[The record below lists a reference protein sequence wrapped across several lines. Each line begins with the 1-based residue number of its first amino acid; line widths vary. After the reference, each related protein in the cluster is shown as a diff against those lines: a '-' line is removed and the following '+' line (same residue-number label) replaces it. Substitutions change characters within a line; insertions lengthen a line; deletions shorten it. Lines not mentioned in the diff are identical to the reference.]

1 MFKDR
6 WSARI
11 FYFTNSFSDHSE
23 HVFSTYNLHGTKY
36 QGYHCEPEI
45 HICDL
50 MKQIFKH
57 VTMKVLV
64 WLIEAASL
72 VLQWL
77 VIKPQEYT
85 HECHGPSMTGLPITF
100 IK

>member
-23 HVFSTYNLHGTKY
+23 HVFNTYNLHGTKY

-45 HICDL
+45 HIYDL
-50 MKQIFKH
+50 MKQIFKY
-57 VTMKVLV
+57 VIMKVL
-64 WLIEAASL
+64 LD
-72 VLQWL
+72 
-77 VIKPQEYT
+77 
-85 HECHGPSMTGLPITF
+85 
-100 IK
+100 